1 MVRTHRLS
9 TVSALILCFVA
20 TEFSGVLLAT
30 GEQPTTAAL
39 SSQSG
44 LDVAAETARTA
55 VGRPRR
61 AFSKEALIANLPID
75 VTGRGV
81 SGGTL
86 TFPSLESSFLAQRG
100 WRRDRGVRHRNGAA
114 QAEMILGAVASITG
128 GAVLAYAN
136 RPECN
141 ARPTADGC
149 GYGTK
154 VVGGAVLTGGMA
166 SLLVGALTWR

>member
-9 TVSALILCFVA
+9 TAGALILCFVG
-20 TEFSGVLLAT
+20 TEFSGVLLAS

-39 SSQSG
+39 SSQSV

-55 VGRPRR
+55 VGRPRL
-61 AFSKEALIANLPID
+61 AFSKEALIGNLLID
-75 VTGRGV
+75 AAGRGMT
-81 SGGTL
+81 SGTL

-136 RPECN
+136 RPECK